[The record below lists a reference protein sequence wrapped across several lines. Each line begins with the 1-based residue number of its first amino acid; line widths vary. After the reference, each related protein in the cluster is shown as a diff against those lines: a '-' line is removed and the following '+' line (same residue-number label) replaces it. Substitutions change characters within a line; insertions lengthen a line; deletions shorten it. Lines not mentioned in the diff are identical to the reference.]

1 MGQTLE
7 QEGSSVDSDDHK
19 GAKKYECMEYLMATV
34 LKARAN
40 DRKSVKRVLGYTAD
54 DPRQEKPTIAKL
66 PSKSTKDLV
75 TEKLS
80 KFKK

>member
-7 QEGSSVDSDDHK
+7 QEAGRWIPMIIREP
-19 GAKKYECMEYLMATV
+19 KKYEYMEYLMATV
-34 LKARAN
+34 LKARVN

-75 TEKLS
+75 AEKLS
-80 KFKK
+80 RFKK